1 QLAILSLKKEM
12 KQQETGAK
20 QEYELQYELE
30 KVKKHYTLLNTYH
43 KLLTEKTDV
52 ENKEQDKKALYD
64 RTFHQYKQDE
74 KKWMNAQAAILAD
87 NIETDE
93 ACPVYGRIHQPQN
106 AVSINDVKKK

>member
-1 QLAILSLKKEM
+1 AILSLKKEM

-43 KLLTEKTDV
+43 KLLAEKTDV

-64 RTFHQYKQDE
+64 RTFHQYKQYE
-74 KKWMNAQAAILAD
+74 KQWLNAQAVILDD
-87 NIETDE
+87 NLETDE
-93 ACPVYGRIHQPQN
+93 ACQVYGSTHQHQ
-106 AVSINDVKKK
+106 IDVCE

>member
-1 QLAILSLKKEM
+1 LAILSLKKEM

-64 RTFHQYKQDE
+64 RTFHQYKQYE
-74 KKWMNAQAAILAD
+74 KQWLNAQDVIIAENL
-87 NIETDE
+87 ETDE
-93 ACPVYGRIHQPQN
+93 ACQVCCSTHQLIVT
-106 AVSINDVKKK
+106 VSTNDDKSI